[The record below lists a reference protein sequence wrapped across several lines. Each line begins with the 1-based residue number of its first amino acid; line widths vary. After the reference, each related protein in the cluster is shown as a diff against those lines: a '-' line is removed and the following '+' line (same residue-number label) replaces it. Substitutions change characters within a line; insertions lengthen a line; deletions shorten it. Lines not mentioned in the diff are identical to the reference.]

1 MTESATIPHRI
12 RLPNRRPAVTETL
25 VVEGQRVEVTIGFAP
40 ESGAVQEVFLM
51 AGKTGSMLDS
61 LLADAAVSISV
72 ALQHGVSPAALARSV
87 GRVPSARATPDAL
100 DRLVSG
106 SQPASLIGA
115 ALDLLIA
122 HDPRPDGEPSNE

>member
-1 MTESATIPHRI
+1 MTPERQ
-12 RLPNRRPAVTETL
+12 RLPNRRPAITETL
-25 VVEGQRVEVTIGFAP
+25 VVEGQHVEVTVGFAP
-40 ESGAVQEVFLM
+40 ESGAVREVFLA

-72 ALQHGVSPAALARSV
+72 ALQHGVPPAALAKSV
-87 GRVPSARATPDAL
+87 GRVPSAPATPDAL
-100 DRLVSG
+100 NQLVSG

-122 HDPRPDGEPSNE
+122 HDPRSDGGPSSE

>member
-1 MTESATIPHRI
+1 MTPTRA

-40 ESGAVQEVFLM
+40 ESGAVREVFLM

-72 ALQHGVSPAALARSV
+72 AIQHGVSPAALAKSV
-87 GRVPSARATPDAL
+87 GRVPSAPATPDAL
-100 DRLVSG
+100 NQLVSG
-106 SQPASLIGA
+106 SRPASLIGA

-122 HDPRPDGEPSNE
+122 HEPRPNGVPSGE